1 MLMLL
6 ATGAVVLAASAAA
19 GRYYW
24 PAEGARTAAPAPS
37 LVPADFTPQVW
48 IWSHETNAPEGFAD
62 LTRQENPLGMLPGQA
77 PLPRITQRY
86 VASQPRLTS
95 EPQQAE
101 AAGTEPA
108 APRIADAAPLDE
120 QNTGESGS
128 QRTEPAPARTIVIA
142 SRPPL
147 VPPRRALRSGTAGL
161 RADAATEATVEI
173 AIAAPVEAPV
183 AGLAA
188 GLADPGL
195 ARSPRPP
202 ARPESVVRMAS
213 LVAQLP
219 AAQPAAGSA
228 PSSTGPSSTG
238 PSSAAP
244 SATQPTQVAAALD
257 VPPLSAGRDSCPAS
271 LTRALPQR
279 PSGAQ
284 GGQAAI
290 ARLASSAG
298 SGRDTAIAQAVIS
311 GNLPDFLRRLVPV
324 TVTGTGADGRPARIT
339 LCVMPDYL
347 ALGSDSDFVRV
358 PLGLPAASLIAERF
372 DMVLPT
378 TRMVDAIHAQASL
391 RLRPSPMTPGA
402 QMASTDYFLRHN
414 ATLEGQRRTAGGT
427 LGMLVSGHKKDLVL
441 SNRLERNPGR
451 VAIYG
456 WHQANGQ
463 PIQPLSTVH
472 GASYADYSH
481 GIRLVSRTA
490 FINGQAV
497 DLRDLLGDGRYAGLI
512 SSEGP
517 ITSRLML
524 AALR

>member
-1 MLMLL
+1 MSTTNAFQPLRPVTADPQSPHPGRGIVMLL
-6 ATGAVVLAASAAA
+6 VTGLAVLAAAAAA

-24 PAEGARTAAPAPS
+24 SGTTPPAASDYPS
-37 LVPADFTPQVW
+37 IIPDDHAPQVW
-48 IWSHETNAPEGFAD
+48 IWSHEDNAPRGFAG
-62 LTRQENPLGMLPGQA
+62 LAPPETPLARLPGHA
-77 PLPRITQRY
+77 ALPRITEGY
-86 VASQPRLTS
+86 VASQTPLVAHAPVS
-95 EPQQAE
+95 SVP
-101 AAGTEPA
+101 EPA
-108 APRIADAAPLDE
+108 SDLASGTLPHPALPDRADRTTTTTTDEIAPFYMVL
-120 QNTGESGS
+120 
-128 QRTEPAPARTIVIA
+128 A

-147 VPPRRALRSGTAGL
+147 VPPQRRLP
-161 RADAATEATVEI
+161 
-173 AIAAPVEAPV
+173 AAPVSGIDLTTGDTPAAP
-183 AGLAA
+183 AE
-188 GLADPGL
+188 PGL
-195 ARSPRPP
+195 ARSLVPQARPDSVLRLASLAAQTPTASAPTAQPQTTPP
-202 ARPESVVRMAS
+202 ATV
-213 LVAQLP
+213 
-219 AAQPAAGSA
+219 
-228 PSSTGPSSTG
+228 TT
-238 PSSAAP
+238 
-244 SATQPTQVAAALD
+244 AALD
-257 VPPLSAGRDSCPAS
+257 VPLLASRAHDSCPVT
-271 LTRALPQR
+271 LTRAIPRR
-279 PSGAQ
+279 PSGAP

-290 ARLASSAG
+290 ARLAAG
-298 SGRDTAIAQAVIS
+298 AGASRDTAVAQAVIG
-311 GNLPDFLRRLVPV
+311 GNLPEFLRQLVPV
-324 TVTGTGADGRPARIT
+324 TFSGTGADGRQARIT

-378 TRMVDAIHAQASL
+378 TRMVDAIHAQAGV

-414 ATLEGQRRTAGGT
+414 ATLESQRRSAGAG

-472 GASYADYSH
+472 GAAYADYSH

-490 FINGQAV
+490 FINGQTV
-497 DLRDLLGDGRYAGLI
+497 DLRDLLGDSRYAGLI
-512 SSEGP
+512 SDEGT